1 MKYWYYS
8 KIIDNLINNTSINS
22 GNISLVIKELGNILG
37 KDNLKLYQRY
47 PNKNNNNY
55 SLVICGDKQCYNI
68 GKWMYKNSTI
78 YLERKYSRYLEL
90 FNKYNKKSVVPTEM

>member
-37 KDNLKLYQRY
+37 KDIALQIEDNFPYSKLVKLTSPPLSIYKLSLFGVDYFYYENEQLCPCTDKLKT
-47 PNKNNNNY
+47 NNTFIVCI
-55 SLVICGDKQCYNI
+55 LYNI
-68 GKWMYKNSTI
+68 
-78 YLERKYSRYLEL
+78 
-90 FNKYNKKSVVPTEM
+90 